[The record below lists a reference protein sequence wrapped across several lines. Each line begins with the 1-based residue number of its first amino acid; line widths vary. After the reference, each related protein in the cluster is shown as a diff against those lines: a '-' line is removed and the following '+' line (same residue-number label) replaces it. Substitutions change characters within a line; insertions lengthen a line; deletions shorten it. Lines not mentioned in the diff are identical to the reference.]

1 LLVSLTSGADPE
13 GLLAVISRAVVGR
26 LARVSAYLCA
36 SLTISCCAFALASVT
51 AAQADSALDL
61 DTLSGSQAEKLMEQ
75 GKLTSVELTK
85 AYLARIAALNK
96 SGPGLNAVTQ
106 ISPDALKDAERADW
120 DRAHGID
127 LGPAMGLPIILKDI
141 IDATPM
147 YTSAGDWALRD
158 SYPPSDSGV
167 AKELRA
173 HGVVVLGK
181 AGLSEWANSFGS
193 QPSGFSNL
201 TGQVLNALD
210 TAQGPSGS
218 SSGSGATASAGLAA
232 LTIGTETSGSIISP
246 STAQGDVGLRP
257 TVGLVPGYGIAPIDA
272 SQDTAGPI
280 ERTVSDA
287 AITLQSIAEVP
298 GTDPTANQE
307 YLGVMGPN
315 YFGDPATGQ
324 PNGVGDIPA
333 APFTT
338 LPDYSSALTTS
349 FVQGKRI
356 GYNGTTCTPVPP
368 ATTCTLT
375 PQEQANLTAVNAL
388 AAAGATMVYDPP
400 TTDATLAPL
409 PSGWEPHAT
418 IDEYYQRLG
427 SGVPVKS
434 LAQEVSVDNT
444 DPQEGEK
451 YGNSQH
457 ATEALS
463 DDSTITDPGDP
474 TAQGLANALE
484 YQTDLP
490 LRKAAY
496 QSAIDAMMNCPNAGV
511 TTNTTNSS
519 GLADGTTTCP
529 SGTVDPVIAVV
540 GTVPSSPQAGYPE
553 MVVPMGYT
561 PAQRRNIGVDITAGA
576 YQEYNI
582 IGTGYVLEQATHLRQ
597 PAAMVDPASYRCAH
611 TVPAE
616 PFASRGHCNPDYEV
630 AIRMLR
636 GQLTIL
642 HFPLELTSAASLEA
656 KMNAGKLTSEELVKA
671 ELTRIALANAQG
683 PALQAVRALNPS
695 AIDEARDSDRDRAR
709 HRAHGPLE
717 GIPVLVDDSINA
729 KGLATS
735 GGSIALENE
744 MPAADAKLVDKL
756 EDAGA
761 IILGDTNTTELG
773 GMFNQNLID
782 QGATASCTTAT
793 TSGCMP
799 QGYSSLGGQ
808 VLVASDTNE
817 SPGGSSAGSA
827 VSVSTGFAPLAVG
840 LETGTD
846 AAQMIAPA
854 GNAGIVALKPT
865 VGLVSRAGVMPVARS
880 QDSPGPM
887 GQTVTDVAD
896 ELNVLAGRDP
906 SDPATASEPA
916 HLPDYTAGLSATALN
931 GKQIAV
937 VSSTGLAANIA
948 AVYSSGVTELK
959 TLGATATTVTPG
971 MGTAAPSIVPYE
983 FHKDLN
989 TFLSSMQ
996 GSGPKSLAGV
1006 IAYNKANSVEGLK
1019 FGQDGLTN
1027 AESADYSDPATTAA
1041 YQANLTQGISEDRAA
1056 IDSILSSGPYSAIM
1070 VPEGSPLVG
1079 IADRAGYP
1087 VLTVPAGY
1095 GAQNSSTGGDPIG
1108 VDFIA
1113 SAYSEPTLLDYGYAF
1128 EQGTNARVAGPAYM
1142 VTPSNSATFSGA
1154 PSETNQSMWRCVA
1167 GSSFY
1172 NPYKCNP
1179 GFLQPGSSIFAS
1191 RWLGTRSRG

>member
-1 LLVSLTSGADPE
+1 M
-13 GLLAVISRAVVGR
+13 
-26 LARVSAYLCA
+26 SACVCASAAILCA
-36 SLTISCCAFALASVT
+36 LGSVT
-51 AAQADSALDL
+51 AASAGQPLNL
-61 DTLSGSQAEKLMEQ
+61 DTLSGAQAEKMMES
-75 GKLTSVELTK
+75 GKLTSVELTE

-96 SGPGLNAVTQ
+96 SGPGLNGVTQ
-106 ISPDALKDAERADW
+106 INPDVLKEARRADSE
-120 DRAHGID
+120 RAHGVN

-158 SYPPSDSGV
+158 SYPSSDSGV

-218 SSGSGATASAGLAA
+218 SSGSGADAAAGLAS

-246 STAQGDVGLRP
+246 ATAQGDVGLRP

-280 ERTVSDA
+280 ERTVTDA
-287 AITLQSIAEVP
+287 AMTLQSIAEIP
-298 GTDPTANQE
+298 GSDPTANQE
-307 YLGVMGPN
+307 YLGLMGPN
-315 YFGDPATGQ
+315 YFGDAATGQ
-324 PNGVGDIPA
+324 PSGVNDIPA

-338 LPDYSSALTTS
+338 LPSYSSALTTG
-349 FVQGKRI
+349 FVAGKRI
-356 GYNGTTCTPVPP
+356 GYNSTTCTPVPP

-388 AAAGATMVYDPP
+388 AAAGATMVLDPP

-409 PSGWEPHAT
+409 PTGWEPHAT

-427 SGVPVKS
+427 SGAPVQS
-434 LAQEVSVDNT
+434 LAQEVAVDNT

-457 ATEALS
+457 ATEALT
-463 DDSTITDPGDP
+463 DDTTITDPSAP
-474 TAQGLANALE
+474 TAQGLANAME
-484 YQTDLP
+484 YAGDLP

-496 QSAIDAMMNCPNAGV
+496 HSAIDAMLSCPGAGV
-511 TTNTTNSS
+511 TSNTTNTS
-519 GLADGTTTCP
+519 GVPNGTTTCP
-529 SGTVDPVIAVV
+529 PGSADPVIAVI
-540 GTVPSSPQAGYPE
+540 GSVPSSPQAGYPE

-561 PAQRRNIGVDITAGA
+561 PLQRRNIGVDITAGA
-576 YQEYNI
+576 YQEYSI
-582 IGTGYVLEQATHLRQ
+582 IGTGYVLEHATHLQQ

-616 PFASRGHCNPDYEV
+616 PFASRGHCNPDFES
-630 AIRMLR
+630 AIRMLH
-636 GQLTIL
+636 GELTTL
-642 HFPLELTSAASLEA
+642 HFPLETASAASLEA
-656 KMNAGKLTSEELVKA
+656 KMSAGKLSSEELVKA

-683 PALQAVRALNPS
+683 PAIQAVRALNPD
-695 AIDEARDSDRDRAR
+695 AIEEARDSDRYRAR
-709 HRAHGPLE
+709 HGARGPLE
-717 GIPVLVDDSINA
+717 GVPVLVDDSINA

-735 GGSIALENE
+735 GGSIALENAI
-744 MPAADAKLVDKL
+744 PATDAKLIAKL
-756 EDAGA
+756 EAAGA
-761 IILGDTNTTELG
+761 IVLGDTNTTELG
-773 GMFNQNLID
+773 GMFNENLID
-782 QGATASCTTAT
+782 QGTTANCTTAT

-865 VGLVSRAGVMPVARS
+865 VGLVSRTGVLPVARS

-896 ELNVLAGRDP
+896 ELNVLAGSDP
-906 SDPATASEPA
+906 SDPATSGEPSP
-916 HLPDYTAGLSATALN
+916 LPDYTTGLAPGALSA
-931 GKQIAV
+931 KHIAV
-937 VSSTGLAANIA
+937 VSSTGLATNIA
-948 AVYSSGVTELK
+948 AVYTSAVTELG

-971 MGTAAPSIVPYE
+971 TGTTAPSVIPYE
-983 FHKDLN
+983 FHKGIDS
-989 TFLSSMQ
+989 FLSAMP
-996 GSGPKSLAGV
+996 GPGPKSLAAI
-1006 IAYNKANSVEGLK
+1006 IAYYNAHPVEGLK
-1019 FGQDGLTN
+1019 FGEDGLTN
-1027 AESADYSDPATTAA
+1027 AESVNYADGATTSA
-1041 YQANLTQGISEDRAA
+1041 YQANLTQGQTEDRAV
-1056 IDSILSSGPYSAIM
+1056 IDGILAGGPYSAII

-1079 IADRAGYP
+1079 TADRAGYP

-1095 GAQNSSTGGDPIG
+1095 GGQNSSTGGDPIG

-1128 EQGTNARVAGPAYM
+1128 EQGTNARSAGPAYM
-1142 VTPSNSATFSGA
+1142 ITPSNSATFSGA

-1167 GSSFY
+1167 GSAFF

-1179 GFLQPGSSIFAS
+1179 GFLQPGSSILAS
-1191 RWLGTRSRG
+1191 RWPGR